1 LPQRSAT
8 GDAFLLG
15 LGPAV
20 GLGLGRFAYSL
31 IAPAMQADLGW
42 SFSLIGWLNAANA
55 LGYLSGAILAPLL
68 LRKVGAARTFRAG
81 LCLVPVALALTAMT
95 ESAAL
100 LAVLRFLVGIA
111 AGAIFVSGG
120 TLAVNLSARAPKAG
134 GLALSIFYA
143 GAGLGMTVSALTLP
157 ALFHLRGA
165 AVWPW
170 AWALLAAMAAAG
182 AAIAARIGGDSVG
195 AGPTTP
201 AGSAP
206 LLRLWRILFGYTLF
220 GLGSIGYLTFIFGW
234 LADQNAG
241 PLLPAV
247 FWGTL
252 GLAAL
257 AAPLLWRRPLDRLRH
272 GLCFGLLVG
281 LNALGAA
288 LPFALH
294 GLPGIMSS
302 ALLFG
307 ATFFTTVAAT
317 SAFVSRLPL
326 TMERAAVIRAFTVAF
341 GVGQL
346 AGPVAVGWATDV
358 AGTLTAPLIFAVA
371 FIFAGAVIGA
381 AQKDVVFHSG

>member
-1 LPQRSAT
+1 M
-8 GDAFLLG
+8 
-15 LGPAV
+15 
-20 GLGLGRFAYSL
+20 GLGRFAYSL

-42 SFSLIGWLNAANA
+42 SFALIGWLNAANA
-55 LGYLSGAILAPLL
+55 LGYLSGAILAPRL
-68 LRKVGAARTFRAG
+68 LRKFGAARTFRAG
-81 LCLVPVALALTAMT
+81 LFLVPIALVLTATT

-100 LAVLRFLVGIA
+100 LAALRFLAGVA

-120 TLAVNLSARAPKAG
+120 TLAVNLSASAPNAG

-143 GAGLGMTVSALTLP
+143 GAGLGMTVSAATLP

-170 AWALLAAMAAAG
+170 AWVILATMAAAG
-182 AAIAARIGGDSVG
+182 AAIAVRIGADAVG
-195 AGPTTP
+195 AGTATRQR
-201 AGSAP
+201 SAP
-206 LLRLWRILFGYTLF
+206 LIALWPILFGYTLF

-241 PLLPAV
+241 PLLPAI

-272 GLCFGLLVG
+272 GHCFGLLVG

-317 SAFVSRLPL
+317 SAFVSRLPP
-326 TMERAAVIRAFTVAF
+326 TIERAAVIRAFTVAF
-341 GVGQL
+341 GAGQL
-346 AGPVAVGWATDV
+346 VGPVAVGWATDV

-371 FIFAGAVIGA
+371 LIFAGAVIGA
-381 AQKDVVFHSG
+381 AQKDVAFHVS